1 MSSLGLTL
9 FFFNF
14 SGPKLKTGTET
25 FRIKGFKS
33 SLCKQRN
40 FFHKIRGKAK
50 MCLKNILP
58 SPLPL
63 LLLYTHN
70 IDSVFLSLTMRFFYL
85 LRFLSWD
92 AHLQWVSLKKILSLI
107 TEQFSKDND
116 FCWKLDQSPKGQDY
130 IIETYVLCRIFSIL
144 PKNQI
149 NKKLS
154 AHSLIFY
161 LCFFNTS
168 SISTSLADFISL
180 LQAAETATLIQ
191 SYPK

>member
-1 MSSLGLTL
+1 MSEKHPS
-9 FFFNF
+9 F
-14 SGPKLKTGTET
+14 SSP
-25 FRIKGFKS
+25 S
-33 SLCKQRN
+33 S
-40 FFHKIRGKAK
+40 
-50 MCLKNILP
+50 
-58 SPLPL
+58 SPLHTQHRLWIFKPD
-63 LLLYTHN
+63 YE
-70 IDSVFLSLTMRFFYL
+70 VFYL